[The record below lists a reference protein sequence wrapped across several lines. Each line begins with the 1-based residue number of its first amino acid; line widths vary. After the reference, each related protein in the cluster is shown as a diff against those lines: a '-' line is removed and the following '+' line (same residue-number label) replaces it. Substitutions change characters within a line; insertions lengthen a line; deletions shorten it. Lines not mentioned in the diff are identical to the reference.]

1 MSIPKVI
8 LKSLLC
14 GLVALSLSSC
24 GAPTKEDILTK
35 ARNVSTRSELE
46 KALGKPDDIGKLG
59 PVEKWTYKASNG
71 EVVFVIV
78 GDKVTLQATGPSG
91 TKK

>member
-1 MSIPKVI
+1 MRKII
-8 LKSLLC
+8 LVSLIS

-24 GAPTKEDILTK
+24 GSSTKEDILAK
-35 ARNVSTRSELE
+35 ARNVATRSELE

-71 EVVFVIV
+71 EVIFVIV
-78 GDKVTLQATGPSG
+78 GVKVTLEVTGPSG

>member
-1 MSIPKVI
+1 MRKNI
-8 LKSLLC
+8 LVSLIS
-14 GLVALSLSSC
+14 GLLALSLASC
-24 GAPTKEDILTK
+24 GAPTKEDMLAK

-71 EVVFVIV
+71 EVVFLIIA
-78 GDKVTLQATGPSG
+78 DKVTLEVTAPSDP
-91 TKK
+91 KK

>member
-1 MSIPKVI
+1 MSIRMFI
-8 LKSLLC
+8 LNILMC
-14 GLVALSLSSC
+14 GLVALSLAACGSS
-24 GAPTKEDILTK
+24 TKEDILAK
-35 ARNVSTRSELE
+35 ARNVSSRSELE

-71 EVVFVIV
+71 EVIFVII
-78 GDKVTLQATGPSG
+78 GDKVTLEVTAPSG

>member
-1 MSIPKVI
+1 MRKII
-8 LKSLLC
+8 LVSLIS

-24 GAPTKEDILTK
+24 GAPTKEDILAK
-35 ARNVSTRSELE
+35 ARNVSSRSELE

-71 EVVFVIV
+71 EAIFVIV
-78 GDKVTLQATGPSG
+78 GDKVTLEVTGPSG